1 MVVRVRILGNRI
13 DETLYRSTYSQVA
26 LHWVSAYRLGIE
38 DEEVLETC
46 VAAFIGRYGST
57 SETLKTQSEAAGRVT
72 LQT

>member
-1 MVVRVRILGNRI
+1 M
-13 DETLYRSTYSQVA
+13 A

-38 DEEVLETC
+38 DGEVLETC